1 MQTDGACRGPPIEPF
16 RIVGGSMAPVNA
28 DAGFPLLFNGIAGE
42 CMHAGAGPLPL
53 PL

>member
-1 MQTDGACRGPPIEPF
+1 MRTLLGPVH
-16 RIVGGSMAPVNA
+16 RVGLYGTIVPVHA